1 MAQTK
6 EGRKK
11 DERFL
16 YFSFDSADWSDSG
29 CGRHPLWPGYVEQL
43 VSAGSGSGRYY
54 QFTTKKQV
62 EDTCRAMIA
71 SYTSDKLVYEQ
82 YLTSSDLEKH
92 GWAEQAKMRA
102 NKTAAS
108 YNEYILK
115 NDYVWNGNIPPDIR
129 GRLDYLE

>member
-1 MAQTK
+1 MK
-6 EGRKK
+6 GFYI
-11 DERFL
+11 FL
-16 YFSFDSADWSDSG
+16 SILLIGAI
-29 CGRHPLWPGYVEQL
+29 L
-43 VSAGSGSGRYY
+43 VVGVTPFG
-54 QFTTKKQV
+54 
-62 EDTCRAMIA
+62 CRAMIA

>member
-1 MAQTK
+1 MKGFYIFLSILLIGAILVVGVTPF
-6 EGRKK
+6 GRAMWNSWFQQVQ
-11 DERFL
+11 E
-16 YFSFDSADWSDSG
+16 ADDITS
-29 CGRHPLWPGYVEQL
+29 C
-43 VSAGSGSGRYY
+43 
-54 QFTTKKQV
+54 TTKKQV